1 MIMKKERK
9 MRFKP
14 DYSSRFRILKG
25 GKISL
30 VVSAFLGSVTLSFA
44 APSGGV
50 VTSGSATINQ
60 SGKVTNINQSTQ
72 KASIN
77 WQKFNV
83 AIDETVNF
91 NQPNVNSITLNRVVG
106 KERSVINGALNAN
119 GQVWILNSNGVLF
132 GKNASINTAG
142 LLATTKELSDQDFQA
157 GNYTF
162 KGDSTASVIN
172 LGEIDISDSGYVTL
186 LANSVSNEGSIKA
199 IKGSVRLIGANEV
212 AINFNGN
219 SIVDLTVNKGVLD
232 ALVENKGAIYA
243 DGGQVYLTTNA
254 VDELLKGVVNNEGI
268 IEANSFE
275 SVTGYVELFAH
286 GGTANISGNINAVD
300 GFVETSGD
308 RVKIDDDFRV
318 KANKWLIDPKDF
330 TIAASGGDITGA
342 TLSSNLENASVEIQS
357 VNGATDGD
365 GDIFVNDAIS
375 WDAATK
381 LTLNA
386 QNDIFINQSITATN
400 AAGQLALYYGQGAV
414 STGNTA
420 DYYVKAP
427 INLKAGNNFF
437 IKKGNNGAETI
448 WTVITHEN
456 LATAITTGG
465 LGHNYVLGSN
475 LNLSGIAWSPIG
487 TSSANAFTGNF
498 DGLGHVIDNLTIN
511 DNSLA
516 PAGLFGY
523 TTDATIKNIGLTNV
537 NISARARIG
546 GLVGQANNTTIKN
559 VFAEGFITGATNDRI
574 GGLVGYS
581 NGSNIDNSYAKVNII
596 ISDNS
601 SVSQAVGGLV
611 GWNYSASSVIKNSYS
626 SGTITLNTDSSSRT
640 NIGGLVGKNDGNI
653 NTSYYDKNRNTA
665 NMADS
670 ATYGKTKAEI
680 VTALSSLDAWTAGDA
695 GGDSVEGYSTATA
708 LTLPQ
713 LVAFYTSNGEIL
725 FAGGFGT
732 EADPYTITNWT
743 QLQNIN
749 HVADGGYAFEL
760 SNNIDLQGIIW
771 TPIGASDRMF
781 NGNFNGQNNTISNL
795 TIDVPS
801 EGHQA
806 LFGYMENGTIKN
818 LKLNDTS
825 ITAESYVAGLVGN
838 INATTDA
845 NIRIENIEFNNL
857 TINAYA
863 DSNSDTYAGGVVGRI
878 EVQDETSNI
887 ALESIMINGLKII
900 QSGTGSYI
908 GGITGMSQH
917 YNEDAD
923 AGQIT
928 LRKLA
933 VRDAVIDAK
942 ESEYVGGLVGRL
954 RENSSLDDR
963 NLFIGTVDGG
973 YRVGGL
979 VGRLSS
985 NSVLNFGYVQAD
997 VTGHAY
1003 GVGYGEVGL
1012 IAGYTSNKDQT
1023 VTEIYAA
1030 GTASHSDPSI
1040 LNWGQ
1045 EIGVIG
1051 SSGSDGDLYEDVYY
1065 HVTDGTLPF
1074 FGNDDAQ
1081 PTMTNVTE
1089 LTQTQMQGS
1098 NAKENMEGVADTSRW
1113 DFDTNWLAN
1122 KDAYPIFKWESDEFD
1137 VAFEDPTPNPDPTP
1151 DPKPDTLVK
1160 VDKVITTI
1168 VNKKVTKVNIPAF
1181 KTTTTTPNNA
1191 GQNVAINFNI
1201 GGNQMLISQPIEGQ
1215 LTQRITLGEARQM
1228 QLESGVSGE
1237 EVRIPLSRSSMI
1249 ELVNGGV
1256 NLPDGVEQEF
1266 YVAENN

>member
-1 MIMKKERK
+1 MKKERK

-106 KERSVINGALNAN
+106 NERSVINGALNAN

-132 GKNASINTAG
+132 GKNAKINTAG
-142 LLATTKELSDQDFQA
+142 LLATTKELSDQEFQA

-199 IKGSVRLIGANEV
+199 IKGSIRLIGANEV

-330 TIAASGGDITGA
+330 TIASSGGDITGA
-342 TLSSNLENASVEIQS
+342 TLSSNLEGASVEIKS
-357 VNGATDGD
+357 IEGATDGD

-437 IKKGNNGAETI
+437 TKKGNNGAETI

-465 LGHNYVLGSN
+465 LGHNYVLGSD
-475 LNLSGIAWSPIG
+475 LDLSGIAWNPIG
-487 TSSANAFTGNF
+487 TNSSNAFTGSF

-523 TTDATIKNIGLTNV
+523 TTDAAIKNIGLTNL
-537 NISARARIG
+537 NISARARAG
-546 GLVGQANNTTIKN
+546 GLAGQANNTTIKN

-680 VTALSSLDAWTAGDA
+680 VTALSSLDAWTAGGA

-749 HVADGGYAFEL
+749 NSNILTQNYYFKLLNDLLTNTEGYATQVKDGATL
-760 SNNIDLQGIIW
+760 ANGGTGW
-771 TPIGASDRMF
+771 KPIGDNSNRFVGELD
-781 NGNFNGQNNTISNL
+781 GQNHI
-795 TIDVPS
+795 IDWLIIDRS
-801 EGHQA
+801 GSDYQG
-806 LFGYMENGTIKN
+806 LFGYADGAIIKN
-818 LKLNDTS
+818 IGLTNVNIVGKNS
-825 ITAESYVAGLVGN
+825 I
-838 INATTDA
+838 
-845 NIRIENIEFNNL
+845 
-857 TINAYA
+857 
-863 DSNSDTYAGGVVGRI
+863 
-878 EVQDETSNI
+878 
-887 ALESIMINGLKII
+887 
-900 QSGTGSYI
+900 
-908 GGITGMSQH
+908 
-917 YNEDAD
+917 
-923 AGQIT
+923 
-928 LRKLA
+928 
-933 VRDAVIDAK
+933 
-942 ESEYVGGLVGRL
+942 GGLVGKGIADISNSYVSGTISGEYNVGGIMGSADDGTTL
-954 RENSSLDDR
+954 RNIYSTGTITVNNAYGGGIIGYAHSGVTSENIYSSTVVTGDFGLHQNVGANSFYDNEVNSESMADSQNGRTTAQMKDIDTFIDAGWDIESYTASENTYPTLAWQDSGDDKSSVWI
-963 NLFIGTVDGG
+963 IGQKAASTGGGTTGGGTTTDGG
-973 YRVGGL
+973 
-979 VGRLSS
+979 
-985 NSVLNFGYVQAD
+985 
-997 VTGHAY
+997 T
-1003 GVGYGEVGL
+1003 
-1012 IAGYTSNKDQT
+1012 TS
-1023 VTEIYAA
+1023 A
-1030 GTASHSDPSI
+1030 GTT
-1040 LNWGQ
+1040 NEEQ
-1045 EIGVIG
+1045 QKVI
-1051 SSGSDGDLYEDVYY
+1051 
-1065 HVTDGTLPF
+1065 
-1074 FGNDDAQ
+1074 
-1081 PTMTNVTE
+1081 
-1089 LTQTQMQGS
+1089 
-1098 NAKENMEGVADTSRW
+1098 
-1113 DFDTNWLAN
+1113 
-1122 KDAYPIFKWESDEFD
+1122 
-1137 VAFEDPTPNPDPTP
+1137 
-1151 DPKPDTLVK
+1151 
-1160 VDKVITTI
+1160 DKVITTI
-1168 VNKKVTKVNIPAF
+1168 VNQEAVTITVPRVQ
-1181 KTTTTTPNNA
+1181 TTTTTPNNA
-1191 GQNVAINFNI
+1191 GQNVAVNFNV
-1201 GGNQMLISQPIEGQ
+1201 GENQMLISQPIEGQ